1 VAPPPPPPPLS
12 SRSLPG
18 IPAGS
23 IATGAGGLKTV
34 AERALFGGIA
44 DTPYDSC
51 YHAACDTTDNIN
63 RIGFAEMVAA
73 AAYVT
78 MQAVQTEW

>member
-1 VAPPPPPPPLS
+1 MRCAHHRPSPVFT
-12 SRSLPG
+12 G

-23 IATGAGGLKTV
+23 IATGAGGLKSV
-34 AERALFGGIA
+34 EERKLFGGIA

-51 YHAACDTTDNIN
+51 YHAACDTTANIN
-63 RIGFAEMVAA
+63 RVGLAEMVGA

-78 MQAVQTEW
+78 MEVAQTEW